1 MRRRRQHGF
10 TRPVAMSPFSIMHI
24 SDLHR
29 SPRDSISND
38 ELISAL
44 VHDRDRYVREEPSI
58 EAPQAIVVSGD
69 LIRGVPLGAE
79 DFATRIEEQ
88 YFVAEEF
95 LDELVRRFLEGDRSR
110 LIMVPGNH
118 DVDWN
123 TAFSALAPVLDD
135 AIPGDLRAELHAED
149 SLLRWNWKTRTLY
162 RIADLN
168 IYKRRLDSFWRF
180 FERFY
185 EGVPGL
191 MTVRN
196 PSDVRLFSLCD
207 DRIGIAAYNSCHGN
221 DCFAFHGMIRQGSI
235 ARSDL
240 DLNDSGETYDL
251 RMAVWHH
258 SIEGSPY
265 RTDYMDVDVVRGM
278 IGRGFRLGLHGHQH
292 KAQATA
298 QEIRLP
304 DQEKMAV
311 VSAGSLCAGA
321 DDLPV
326 GTHRQYNVL
335 EIAEDFDSVRTHVRA
350 MAVANLFSRAQL
362 SDFGG
367 ASFFDLSWTRP
378 RNAVGEIVN
387 VQSARVCARID
398 EAEAAVMSGDAAQ
411 AVTILKSFD
420 ELPPGSYQRQL
431 FLNAAMDA
439 RDWQGIVDTTD
450 PPATI
455 EELVQRF
462 DAYCRLRDF
471 EGAIGALDLFS
482 RTLRLPESQE
492 SELRSRA
499 HAQEAMGR

>member
-1 MRRRRQHGF
+1 
-10 TRPVAMSPFSIMHI
+10 MHI

-44 VHDRDRYVREEPSI
+44 VRDRDRYVREEPSI

-69 LIRGVPLGAE
+69 LIRGVRLRTE
-79 DFATRIEEQ
+79 DFTARIEEQ

-95 LDELVRRFLEGDRSR
+95 LDELVRRLLEGDRSR

-123 TAFSALAPVLDD
+123 SAFSALEPVPNEE
-135 AIPGDLRAELHAED
+135 ISGDLRSELHAED
-149 SLLRWNWKTRTLY
+149 SLLRWDWKTRTLY
-162 RIADLN
+162 RIADPEL
-168 IYKRRLDSFWRF
+168 YERRLDSFWKF

-185 EGVPGL
+185 DGVAGL
-191 MTVRN
+191 MAVQN
-196 PSDVRLFSLCD
+196 PLDVRLFSLFD
-207 DRIGIAAYNSCHGN
+207 DRIGVAAYNSCHGN

-240 DLNDSGETYDL
+240 DLNDSGKAYDL

-304 DQEKMAV
+304 DQERMAV
-311 VSAGSLCAGA
+311 ISAGSLCAGA

-326 GTHRQYNVL
+326 GTHRQYNML
-335 EIAEDFDSVRTHVRA
+335 EIARDFRSVRSHVRA
-350 MAVANLFSRAQL
+350 MTVANLFSRAQL
-362 SDFGG
+362 SEFGG
-367 ASFFDLSWTRP
+367 ASYFDLSWTRP
-378 RNAVGEIVN
+378 RNAVGEIVD
-387 VQSARVCARID
+387 VRSARIGARID
-398 EAEAAVMSGDAAQ
+398 EAEVAVMSGEAAQ
-411 AVTILKSFD
+411 AVAILKSLD

-431 FLNAAMDA
+431 FFKAAMDA
-439 RDWQGIVDTTD
+439 RDWRGIVDTTD

-471 EGAIGALDLFS
+471 EGAIDALDRFS
-482 RTLRLPESQE
+482 RKLRLPEFQE

-499 HAQEAMGR
+499 RAREVMGQ

>member
-1 MRRRRQHGF
+1 MK
-10 TRPVAMSPFSIMHI
+10 PFSIMHI

-29 SPRDSISND
+29 CPRDSISND

-44 VHDRDRYVREEPSI
+44 VRDRARYVREEPSI
-58 EAPQAIVVSGD
+58 RVPEAIVVSGD
-69 LIRGVPLGAE
+69 LVRGVPLGTE
-79 DFATRIEEQ
+79 DYANKIEEQ

-110 LIMVPGNH
+110 LILVPGNH

-123 TAFSALAPVLDD
+123 TAFSALAPVPDEE
-135 AIPGDLRAELHAED
+135 IPGDLRAELHAED
-149 SLLRWNWKTRTLY
+149 SLLRWDWKTRTLY
-162 RIADLN
+162 RIADPDL
-168 IYKRRLDSFWRF
+168 YEQRLDLFWRL

-191 MTVRN
+191 MSARN
-196 PSDVRLFSLCD
+196 PFDVRLFSLCD
-207 DRIGIAAYNSCHGN
+207 DRIGVAAYNSCHGN

-240 DLNDSGETYDL
+240 DLNDSGKAYDL
-251 RMAVWHH
+251 RIAVWHH
-258 SIEGSPY
+258 NIEGSPY

-304 DQEKMAV
+304 DQERMAV
-311 VSAGSLCAGA
+311 VSAGSLCAGE

-326 GTHRQYNVL
+326 RTHRQYNIL
-335 EIAEDFDSVRTHVRA
+335 EIAGDFDSVRTHVRA

-362 SDFGG
+362 PEFGG
-367 ASFFDLSWTRP
+367 ASCFDLSWTRP
-378 RNAVGEIVN
+378 RNAVGEVLD
-387 VQSARVCARID
+387 VRSARIGARID
-398 EAEAAVMSGDAAQ
+398 EAEAAVMSGDAAH
-411 AVTILKSFD
+411 AVAILKLID
-420 ELPPGSYQRQL
+420 GLPPGSYQRQL
-431 FLNAAMDA
+431 FLKAAMDA
-439 RDWQGIVDTTD
+439 RDWREIVDTTN
-450 PPATI
+450 PPSTI

-471 EGAIGALDLFS
+471 NGAIGALDRFS
-482 RTLRLPESQE
+482 RKLGLPESQE
-492 SELRSRA
+492 SELRSRVS
-499 HAQEAMGR
+499 AQEAMGR

>member
-1 MRRRRQHGF
+1 MENF
-10 TRPVAMSPFSIMHI
+10 AIMHI

-44 VHDRDRYVREEPSI
+44 VRDRDRYVHEDPSI
-58 EAPQAIVVSGD
+58 KAPQAIVVSGD
-69 LIRGVPLGAE
+69 LIQGVPLRTE
-79 DFATRIEEQ
+79 DFADRIEEQ
-88 YFVAEEF
+88 YAVAEEF

-123 TAFSALAPVLDD
+123 TAFSAFVSVPTEEF
-135 AIPGDLRAELHAED
+135 PGDLRSELYAED
-149 SLLRWNWKTRTLY
+149 SLLRWDWKTQTLY
-162 RIADLN
+162 RIENPDL
-168 IYKRRLDSFWRF
+168 YDQRLDAFWHF
-180 FERFY
+180 FDRFY

-191 MTVRN
+191 MTVQN
-196 PSDVRLFSLCD
+196 PCDVRFFSLCD
-207 DRIGIAAYNSCHGN
+207 DRIGLAAYNSCHGN
-221 DCFAFHGMIRQGSI
+221 DCFAFHGMIRQESI

-240 DLNDSGETYDL
+240 DLNDSGKVYDL

-258 SIEGSPY
+258 NTEGSPY
-265 RTDYMDVDVVRGM
+265 RTDYMDADVVRGM

-304 DQEKMAV
+304 DQERMAV

-335 EIAEDFDSVRTHVRA
+335 EIDGDFCSVRTHVRA
-350 MAVANLFSRAQL
+350 MTVANLFSRTQL
-362 SDFGG
+362 SEFGG
-367 ASFFDLSWTRP
+367 ASYFDLSWTRL
-378 RNAVGEIVN
+378 RNAVGEVFD
-387 VQSARVCARID
+387 VRAGRTRRMV
-398 EAEAAVMSGDAAQ
+398 EVAEAAAKADDPVQ
-411 AVTILKSFD
+411 AIAILKKLG

-431 FLNAAMDA
+431 FLNAAKDA
-439 RDWQGIVDTTD
+439 RDWQGIVDVTE
-450 PPATI
+450 PPTTI
-455 EELVQRF
+455 EELVQLF
-462 DAYCRLRDF
+462 DAYSRLGDF
-471 EGAIGALDLFS
+471 NGAIGALDRFS
-482 RTLRLPESQE
+482 RELLLPEFQE

-499 HAQEAMGR
+499 RIQETIAR